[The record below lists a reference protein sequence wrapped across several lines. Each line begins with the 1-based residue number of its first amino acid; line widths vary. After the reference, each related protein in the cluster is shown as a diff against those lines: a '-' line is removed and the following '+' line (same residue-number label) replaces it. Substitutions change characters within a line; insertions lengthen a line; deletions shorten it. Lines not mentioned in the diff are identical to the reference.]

1 MFRILLLGIFGG
13 GMLAYFGVQE
23 CRVGWG
29 TSSQPESVSLAEL
42 EAGKRPANNHLLIQ
56 EHLAVFPQTV
66 YSYSRGKYESGP
78 PGPNSSVNYC
88 YYPIIS
94 SEHVFTKQL
103 KDRKSVV

>member
-56 EHLAVFPQTV
+56 EHLAVFPKRFTATHV
-66 YSYSRGKYESGP
+66 ANMSR
-78 PGPNSSVNYC
+78 
-88 YYPIIS
+88 
-94 SEHVFTKQL
+94 
-103 KDRKSVV
+103 DRPAQIAP